1 MGNFCFSGHLLEDSF
16 FLCEVQAGLRFTM
29 DICNEHFTTLAHVGS
44 RKVRFFRCVDSGS
57 VCHGFFLVPRPKKTL
72 KEKDLHSPRAQ
83 EVTVSGVR
91 GLPS

>member
-1 MGNFCFSGHLLEDSF
+1 MGNFCFSGHLFEDSETFRSSRLLSITCF
-16 FLCEVQAGLRFTM
+16 FVRGSSRTQIYL
-29 DICNEHFTTLAHVGS
+29 GS

-57 VCHGFFLVPRPKKTL
+57 VCHGFFLVPRQKKTL
-72 KEKDLHSPRAQ
+72 KEKDLHSPRGQ